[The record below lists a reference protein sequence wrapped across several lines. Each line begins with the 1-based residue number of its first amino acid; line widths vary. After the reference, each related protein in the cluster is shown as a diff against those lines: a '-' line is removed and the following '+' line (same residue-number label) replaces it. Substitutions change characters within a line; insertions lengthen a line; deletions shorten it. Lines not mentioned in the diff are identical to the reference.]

1 MKTFTNLS
9 AVLLYLLLAGVLFS
23 CSNTMTYEEAMEAN
37 RNRIEEPERL
47 GDAQFL
53 VEIKSH
59 NMFQL
64 ELLNLANESGYSS
77 EMVNLGKDNIG
88 PFQTLDTD
96 LTDVA
101 KKEKFRLPTELSE
114 SHASRLA
121 AVKGASRQEIDQMII
136 AELARSNSEVLQKF
150 TSHATE
156 GYDPDVRAFAAR
168 KIGALRAHH
177 DAIRKVEEGLLT
189 TVKEE

>member
-1 MKTFTNLS
+1 MQ
-9 AVLLYLLLAGVLFS
+9 
-23 CSNTMTYEEAMEAN
+23 EN
-37 RNRIEEPERL
+37 RERIEEPERL

-53 VEIKSH
+53 VEIKSL

-64 ELLNLANESGYSS
+64 ELLKVAKERGYSS
-77 EMVNLGKDNIG
+77 EMVTLGKDNIG

-114 SHASRLA
+114 DHASRLA
-121 AVKGASRQEIDQMII
+121 AVKEASRQQIDQMIV
-136 AELARSNSEVLQKF
+136 AEMGKINSEALQNF
-150 TSHATE
+150 TSQATE
-156 GYDPDVRAFAAR
+156 GHDADVRAFAAR
-168 KIGALRAHH
+168 KIGALRAHNE
-177 DAIRKVEEGLLT
+177 AIQRVEEGLLT

>member
-1 MKTFTNLS
+1 MKIVAYLS
-9 AVLLYLLLAGVLFS
+9 AGVLSMLLATVLFS
-23 CSNTMTYEEAMEAN
+23 CSNTKTYEEAMQEN
-37 RNRIEEPERL
+37 RDRIEEPARL

-53 VEIKSH
+53 VEVKSL

-64 ELLNLANESGYSS
+64 ELLRLADASGYSS

-114 SHASRLA
+114 NHASRLT
-121 AVKGASRQEIDQMII
+121 AVKEASRQEIDQMII
-136 AELARSNSEVLQKF
+136 AEMAKTNAEALQKF
-150 TSHATE
+150 TAQATE
-156 GYDPDVRAFAAR
+156 GHDPDVRAFAAR
-168 KIGALRAHH
+168 KIGALRAHN
-177 DAIRKVEEGLLT
+177 DAIRTVEERLLT
-189 TVKEE
+189 TVKGE